1 MIETFYEIVKNQLAT
16 NEFFKGGFLLSAIAS
31 MGLAL
36 KSLIPIVWYRLK
48 RRFTYTVQIES
59 RNDLYFRFNQW
70 LQAEHSDK
78 YKHVIGSMVW
88 RGSVVPAIVLNEP
101 KPDGYIEVPEPDDI
115 TIDPTKKYEL
125 AIKNTDSSFMIWLD
139 GFPVF
144 IRTVREKFE
153 GAKEADDQ
161 YVDSYIITALFSKSV
176 IEKLLAKLIHAKNIE
191 LQIHNIPMLKVMQG
205 GHYWSD
211 YGQIVVKN
219 LSKIHNDEKAIVYND
234 IKQFLDSKTKYEDK
248 GLIWKR
254 GLIFSGPP
262 GNGKTSTA
270 LAVAKELKLN
280 VHCLNLSNCE
290 SDTQLLGLIKDIHE
304 KPAMLLVEDIDC
316 SVNGR
321 EQINKQVN
329 FNTVLNIFDGAFSKD
344 GIVVVFT
351 TNHIEKLDPA
361 LIRAG
366 RIDMNIEFSNPT
378 AKNFS
383 DMINTMFDRK
393 EDWSEHLTKYDCSK
407 SAVELQNILLQTSSP
422 EAAITKALL

>member
-1 MIETFYEIVKNQLAT
+1 MLDIYDFMHNQLAT
-16 NEFFKGGFLLSAIAS
+16 NEFFKGGFLLSILAS
-31 MGLAL
+31 IGLAL
-36 KSLIPIVWYRLK
+36 KSLAPIVWYRVK

-59 RNDLYFRFNQW
+59 RNDLYARFNSW

-78 YKHVIGSMVW
+78 YKHVIGSMTWHGLDVQTGIIE
-88 RGSVVPAIVLNEP
+88 RDAPENLAI
-101 KPDGYIEVPEPDDI
+101 EPDNVV
-115 TIDPTKKYEL
+115 IDSAQKYKL
-125 AIKNTDSSFMIWLD
+125 SIMNTDSSFMIWLD

-144 IRTVREKFE
+144 VRTSREKFD
-153 GAKEADDQ
+153 GAKEAENQ
-161 YVDSYIITALFSKSV
+161 FVDSYIITSLFSKSV
-176 IEKLLAKLIHAKNIE
+176 VEKLLEKLIHDKNTE
-191 LQIHNIPMLKVMQG
+191 LQIQNIPMLKVMSGSQ
-205 GHYWSD
+205 YWSD
-211 YGQIVVKN
+211 YGHIVVKN
-219 LSKIHNDEKAIVYND
+219 LSKIHNDEKSIVYDD
-234 IKQFLDSKTKYEDK
+234 IKQFLASKSKYEDK

-270 LAVAKELKLN
+270 LAVAKELKLH

-290 SDTQLLGLIKDIHE
+290 SDTQLLGLIRDIHE

-316 SVNGR
+316 SVKGR
-321 EQINKQVN
+321 EQINNHVN

-344 GIVVVFT
+344 GIVVIFT
-351 TNHIEKLDPA
+351 TNHIEQLDSA

-366 RIDMNIEFSNPT
+366 RIDLNIEFRNPT
-378 AKNFS
+378 ARNFS

-422 EAAITKALL
+422 ESAIVKALL

>member
-1 MIETFYEIVKNQLAT
+1 MIEPFYEIVKNQLAT

-31 MGLAL
+31 IGLAL

-59 RNDLYFRFNQW
+59 RNNLYALFNQW
-70 LQAEHSDK
+70 LRQHHMHK
-78 YKHVIGSMVW
+78 YKCVIGS
-88 RGSVVPAIVLNEP
+88 
-101 KPDGYIEVPEPDDI
+101 IEWQDSQIQDI
-115 TIDPTKKYEL
+115 AKYEL
-125 AIKNTDSSFMIWLD
+125 SMKNLDSSFMIWIRQV
-139 GFPVF
+139 PVF
-144 IRTVREKFE
+144 ISTSREKFE
-153 GAKEADDQ
+153 GAQDSDAQ
-161 YVDSYIITALFSKSV
+161 YVDSYVITSLFSKSV
-176 IEKLLAKLIHAKNIE
+176 IENLLKSLIEEKNEE
-191 LQIHNIPMLKVMQG
+191 LTSNKVPMLRVMTSGQ
-205 GHYWSD
+205 YWSE
-211 YGQIVVKN
+211 YGTIVVKQ
-219 LSKIHNDEKAIVYND
+219 LSKIHNSEKILVYND
-234 IKQFLDSKTKYEDK
+234 IKQFLESRTKYEAK

-270 LAVAKELKLN
+270 LAVANELKLD

-290 SDTQLLGLIKDIHE
+290 SDTQLLGLISDIQV

-321 EQINKQVN
+321 DQINDKVN
-329 FNTVLNIFDGAFSKD
+329 FNTVLNVFDGAFSKD
-344 GIVVVFT
+344 GIVVAFT

-407 SAVELQNILLQTSSP
+407 SAVELQNILLQAQTP
-422 EAAITKALL
+422 EDAIAKALTK

>member
-1 MIETFYEIVKNQLAT
+1 MIEPFYEIVKNQLAT

-31 MGLAL
+31 IGLAL

-59 RNDLYFRFNQW
+59 RNNLYALFNQW
-70 LQAEHSDK
+70 LRQHHTHK
-78 YKHVIGSMVW
+78 YKCVIGS
-88 RGSVVPAIVLNEP
+88 
-101 KPDGYIEVPEPDDI
+101 IEWQDSQIQDI
-115 TIDPTKKYEL
+115 AKYEL
-125 AIKNTDSSFMIWLD
+125 SMKNLDSSFMIWIRQV
-139 GFPVF
+139 PVF
-144 IRTVREKFE
+144 ISTSREKFE
-153 GAKEADDQ
+153 GAQDSDAQ
-161 YVDSYIITALFSKSV
+161 YVDSYVITSLFSKSV
-176 IEKLLAKLIHAKNIE
+176 IENLLKSLIEEKNEE
-191 LQIHNIPMLKVMQG
+191 LTSNKVPMLRVMTSGQ
-205 GHYWSD
+205 YWSE
-211 YGQIVVKN
+211 YGTIVVKQ
-219 LSKIHNDEKAIVYND
+219 LSKIHNSEKILVYND
-234 IKQFLDSKTKYEDK
+234 IKQFLESRTKYEAK

-270 LAVAKELKLN
+270 LAVANELKLD

-290 SDTQLLGLIKDIHE
+290 SDTQLLGLISDIQV

-321 EQINKQVN
+321 DQINDKVN
-329 FNTVLNIFDGAFSKD
+329 FNTVLNVFDGAFSKD

-407 SAVELQNILLQTSSP
+407 SAVELQNILLQAQTP
-422 EAAITKALL
+422 EDAIAKALTK